1 MPIIVVKFYFM
12 RVEKRRKKKT
22 FVRIF
27 FFFFNLHL
35 QLTRQHLVSS
45 LPPHSTTSFQSQKP
59 DADSVTKAADLP
71 PASIEPKFLKI

>member
-1 MPIIVVKFYFM
+1 LRK
-12 RVEKRRKKKT
+12 EEKKKT
-22 FVRIF
+22 FVRIVF
-27 FFFFNLHL
+27 FFLNLHL